1 MESYLGFLLAFINSF
16 NNIPVS
22 MFLSGPGI
30 TTLPA
35 SLMSYVEYNYDPTV
49 SAVSVL
55 LMLAT
60 IFIMFIVEKHWVFL
74 PLPSKRR
81 RLCHLIDL
89 KNICVSYDGKTNI
102 LEGLNLQI
110 QEGELVSLLGPA
122 DVEKQQR
129 FVLLLVI
136 LIQKMENFW

>member
-1 MESYLGFLLAFINSF
+1 MLPYIIRVVGGSLEQFDYSIEEVAWSLGCNKFKAFF
-16 NNIPVS
+16 KVVLPNISSGIIS

-60 IFIMFIVEKHWVFL
+60 IFIMFIVEK
-74 PLPSKRR
+74 
-81 RLCHLIDL
+81 
-89 KNICVSYDGKTNI
+89 T
-102 LEGLNLQI
+102 
-110 QEGELVSLLGPA
+110 LGISA
-122 DVEKQQR
+122 LAK
-129 FVLLLVI
+129 
-136 LIQKMENFW
+136 